1 MALKRIES
9 TRDSF
14 YTEVTP
20 DGQSWVTDT
29 IPAWAKVNK
38 TSLTLGSGMFAVT
51 AIGGV
56 FYVFIGPENYS
67 KQSGTQVYK
76 SNDPHPV
83 TVFAP
88 SSKSVLITRLA

>member
-29 IPAWAKVNK
+29 IPAWAEVKSA
-38 TSLTLGSGMFAVT
+38 SLTLGFGRFAVT
-51 AIGGV
+51 AIGGDFHAFV
-56 FYVFIGPENYS
+56 GPENYS
-67 KQSGTQVYK
+67 NQSGTQVYK
-76 SNDPHPV
+76 SRDTNAV
-83 TVFAP
+83 TLFAP
-88 SSKSVLITRLA
+88 RSKSVLVTRLA